1 MPGQKP
7 IKSPAWAWFRA
18 ELERRLGKAE
28 ADALWAE
35 LAERRV
41 QERIAKDRARAPQMI
56 ANLEAQIASR
66 REAGQSVAR
75 LERQLARWRAL
86 IDF

>member
-7 IKSPAWAWFRA
+7 IKSPAWAWFKA

-35 LAERRV
+35 LAERRA
-41 QERIAKDRARAPQMI
+41 QERIVNERRRAPRAI
-56 ANLEAQIASR
+56 AELEA
-66 REAGQSVAR
+66 R
-75 LERQLARWRAL
+75 LSAA
-86 IDF
+86 